1 MAINA
6 KPATIKIPRL
16 LSDVTALNNNM
27 PPTNPR
33 NNVAVPAITG
43 LKDVPFVISGKKTLA
58 SNEKIASK

>member
-1 MAINA
+1 MAIDA

-43 LKDVPFVISGKKTLA
+43 WLQSIQEIMSQYLG
-58 SNEKIASK
+58 